1 MRMNSMKNLSKK
13 AGLILAQVVTV
24 FSIAATQIYAATISQ
39 PISSATLT
47 VGGVVNLIVKI
58 VFGVGILICVIFLVF
73 YGIKYIT
80 AGDDVKAIEGAR
92 KGITGAIIGLIVI
105 LLTFAIIKL
114 VATFLGVNGGDIFS
128 ILPDSYSF

>member
-24 FSIAATQIYAATISQ
+24 FSIAATQIYAASISS
-39 PISSATLT
+39 PISSASLS
-47 VGGVVNLIVKI
+47 VGGIVNLVVKV
-58 VFGVGILICVIFLVF
+58 VFGVGILICIVFLVF

-105 LLTFAIIKL
+105 ILTFAIVKMI
-114 VATFLGVNGGDIFS
+114 ATFLGVKGGNVFD
-128 ILPDSYSF
+128 ILPDSYTF

>member
-1 MRMNSMKNLSKK
+1 MNSMKNLSKR
-13 AGLILAQVVTV
+13 AGLILAQTVTV
-24 FSIAATQIYAATISQ
+24 LSLATTQLYAASISQ

-47 VGGVVNLIVKI
+47 VAGVVNLIVKV
-58 VFGVGILICVIFLVF
+58 VFGVGILICIIFLVF

-114 VATFLGVNGGDIFS
+114 VAVFLGAGNTDIFS
-128 ILPDSYSF
+128 ILPDSYTF

>member
-1 MRMNSMKNLSKK
+1 MKTMNKFLKK
-13 AGLILAQVVTV
+13 AGLILAQTV
-24 FSIAATQIYAATISQ
+24 AALSLVAMNTYAVSITD
-39 PISSATLT
+39 PISAGTLT
-47 VGGVVNLIVKI
+47 VAGAVNNIIKI
-58 VFGVGILICVIFLVF
+58 VFGVGIVVCIVFLIY